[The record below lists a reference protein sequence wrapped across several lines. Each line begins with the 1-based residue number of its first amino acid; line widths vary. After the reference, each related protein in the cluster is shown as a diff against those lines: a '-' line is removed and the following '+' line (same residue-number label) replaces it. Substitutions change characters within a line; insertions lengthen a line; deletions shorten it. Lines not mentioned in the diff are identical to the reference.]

1 MLNPRLISVGV
12 LLIAVLGSAIGVV
25 FSTHQSRKLFTELQA
40 LEAQCDK
47 LDIEWGRLQLE
58 QSTWAT
64 HGRVEK
70 LARERLDMQLPTTES
85 AVIVRP

>member
-12 LLIAVLGSAIGVV
+12 LLIAVLGSALGVV

>member
-1 MLNPRLISVGV
+1 MRKISVIL
-12 LLIAVLGSAIGVV
+12 LLIAVLGSALGVV

-40 LEAQCDK
+40 LEAQCDQ

-64 HGRVEK
+64 HGRIEK
-70 LARERLDMQLPTTES
+70 LARERLDMQLPTAKS